1 MKDKQRLEKVFNT
14 QISTFTTSVT
24 PCCLTIHIPYHSLGL
39 ATYYMSSSSFV
50 EIFWNPASEDDI
62 QLRTSVC
69 LEMRWFLL
77 DYIWSWCFFD
87 TQTHLSRWKSP
98 CMIYSESQVKVNTCK
113 NFILF
118 VLPSCKSPVPDNSSS
133 PSLTTF
139 SEKRIKGAL
148 ISLSHLQQLLDM
160 SFPRR
165 RPQHE
170 S

>member
-1 MKDKQRLEKVFNT
+1 
-14 QISTFTTSVT
+14 
-24 PCCLTIHIPYHSLGL
+24 
-39 ATYYMSSSSFV
+39 
-50 EIFWNPASEDDI
+50 
-62 QLRTSVC
+62 
-69 LEMRWFLL
+69 
-77 DYIWSWCFFD
+77 
-87 TQTHLSRWKSP
+87 
-98 CMIYSESQVKVNTCK
+98 MIYSESQVKVNTCK